1 MRHISRKGEDHPGQ
15 RVSMR
20 GYWPRGPG
28 ALAVVLACGLV
39 LCTSLAGAARAAAP
53 EFDANLPTTLSVA
66 ENSAIGT
73 NVGSPFTASDADN
86 DTLSYSLEGTD
97 RDNFRISNTGQLSTD
112 AHLDYEAK
120 TSHSVTLKVSAGT
133 ESDTHDVTINITNQS
148 DTGDSSLNPSGSDPR
163 VARKSRAT
171 YSIRI
176 LGSWNRG
183 VTPEGVPS
191 GDHFTTFVGGI
202 HNDQV
207 TFLQDGQTAS
217 SGVESMAEVGG
228 TSRLQS
234 EVNAQKPNADRA
246 VTFGAPSVTGT
257 RTHTGVT
264 FTSDHPRITLT
275 SMIAPSPD
283 WFVGV
288 SGRSLLNSSGN
299 WLDSLTVNLYPWD
312 AGTENGTEF
321 SLSNPSTNPRGV
333 ITSIRGRGKFTGE
346 HIAQLTFTRTGS
358 VELVPAAP
366 TGFGVSASD
375 GAVTLNWG
383 VPSASGISRHEYR
396 RKTTGGYGSWTS
408 IPNSAPSESNEA
420 SFTVSPLENDTEYTF
435 QLRAVN
441 SLGGGVASG
450 EMSATPIG
458 AANAAPSFSSSS
470 TFDVDENTTGV
481 GTVVA
486 SDVDAGDEVTSYEI
500 TDGADRSRFSIGR
513 TTGALVFNAAP
524 NFESAAD
531 VSSSD
536 PVNAGGNNEYLLVV
550 TAKSGSGA
558 REMSAQQSI
567 IVTVRDVN
575 EPPVIPARS
584 TFDVDENTTGVG
596 TVVASDVDAGDEV
609 TSYEITDG
617 ADRSRFSILR
627 TTGAL
632 VFDAAP
638 NFESPAD
645 VSSSDPVNAGGNNEY
660 LLVVT
665 AKSGSGAR
673 EMSAQQSITVTVL
686 DVNEPPVIP
695 ARSTFD
701 VDENTTGVG
710 TVMARDV
717 DAGDDV
723 TSYEITDGA
732 DRSRFSILRTT
743 GALVFDSA
751 PNFESPADVASSD
764 PVNAGGNNEYLL
776 VVTAI
781 SGSGAREMS
790 AQQSI
795 TVTVLDV
802 NEPPVIP
809 ARSTFDVDENTTG
822 VGTVAARDEDDGD
835 EVTSYEIT
843 DGADRSRFS
852 IGRTTGALVFDA
864 APNFESPA
872 DVASSDPVNAGGN
885 NEYLLV
891 VTAKS
896 GSGAREMS
904 AQQSITVTV
913 LDVNEPPVIPATST
927 FDVDENTTGAGT
939 VVARDVDARDE
950 VTSYEITDGADRSRF
965 LIGRTTGALVFNA
978 APNFESPADLASSDP
993 VNAAGNNEYLV
1004 VVTAKS
1010 GTGAREMSAEQ
1021 SITVTVRNVNEPPG
1035 RPAAPTLSAST
1046 STSLTVAWTAPG
1058 NLGAPDITGYDLQ
1071 YMETSEISFRNGP
1084 QNQTGTSASITG
1096 LEAGTEYQVQVRSS
1110 NAEGDSRWSESLTA
1124 STQMAVPVNLSLS
1137 LSDAQISENGGS
1149 ATITASLDRASSA
1162 STTVTISA
1170 TPVPPAVAAD
1180 YSLSSNRVLT
1190 IAAGSLASTG
1200 TVTLT
1205 AVDNDID
1212 GPDKTVTIRA
1222 AVTSDAEVS
1231 DPASLRL
1238 LIEDEDTRGVTVS
1251 ASRLDIDEGETGT
1264 FTVVLDSQPTGV
1276 VRVRPLRESGDTDIT
1291 PSGALIFTADNWDR
1305 PQTVRVAAAED
1316 ADAADDSAVI
1326 SHRVGGADYA
1336 SVTASSVA
1344 VTATDN
1350 DSTATGVT
1358 LSLTP
1363 MSVAEA
1369 AGATPVTVTASLS
1382 DGARTSDSE
1391 IRVSVGSGTASAGSD
1406 FAEVEEFVIRI
1417 AANSQSGTGEFS
1429 LLPTDD
1435 ALYETDETVQVM
1447 GSSSEQGL
1455 AVRGA
1460 SITIEDDDEAPPL
1473 TVRAVPDKAL
1483 TLGQGSIQVNLE
1495 AFFGHP
1501 DGDALTYAAESSDE
1515 RIVALRLD
1523 GSRLFVTPVAIGVA
1537 EIRVIAKD
1545 TDGSGEQG
1553 SVEFQAV
1560 VALEERRFS
1569 VNPNPDDVWTLT
1581 VQGRSGPVRITLPPG
1596 QGRVALDSDMDGD
1609 VDGADIEEVVTEV
1622 DESRVPPA
1630 PQGLDV
1636 DENSAVDIK
1645 FANPPAG
1652 RTLVCL
1658 STRWDSSLPL
1668 LVARFNASTNQWEW
1682 LPSDVADEDG
1692 TTSVCAETRVFSVFA
1707 VLDGTGRDVS
1717 LADVNANAVV
1727 EADDALVMYYAFAF
1741 PDLLGDSSGGGVV
1754 RFRRALL
1761 GDALPGSPSDADLR
1775 ELLRRANQ
1783 WRDMGMSFG
1792 GDLNGDAAID
1802 EQDALVM
1809 YYAYQFEDRLGNGET
1824 GGDPGLRQRL
1834 LGGLAGLS
1842 DVDDATLRRMLRRAN
1857 SIRRAL

>member
-1 MRHISRKGEDHPGQ
+1 M
-15 RVSMR
+15 
-20 GYWPRGPG
+20 
-28 ALAVVLACGLV
+28 
-39 LCTSLAGAARAAAP
+39 
-53 EFDANLPTTLSVA
+53 
-66 ENSAIGT
+66 
-73 NVGSPFTASDADN
+73 
-86 DTLSYSLEGTD
+86 
-97 RDNFRISNTGQLSTD
+97 
-112 AHLDYEAK
+112 
-120 TSHSVTLKVSAGT
+120 TLKVSAGT

-148 DTGDSSLNPSGSDPR
+148 DTGDSSLNPSGSDPT

-333 ITSIRGRGKFTGE
+333 ITSIRGLGKFTGA
-346 HIAQLTFTRTGS
+346 HIAQFTFTRTGS

-366 TGFGVSASD
+366 TGFGVSSSD

-408 IPNSAPSESNEA
+408 IPNSAPSESNED

-486 SDVDAGDEVTSYEI
+486 RDEVTSYEI

-524 NFESAAD
+524 NFESPAD

-567 IVTVRDVN
+567 TVTVRDLN
-575 EPPVIPARS
+575 EPPVIPATS

-596 TVVASDVDAGDEV
+596 TVVARDVDAGDEV

-617 ADRSRFSILR
+617 ADRSRFSIGR

-632 VFDAAP
+632 VFNAAP

-695 ARSTFD
+695 ATSTFD

-710 TVMARDV
+710 TVVARDM
-717 DAGDDV
+717 DA
-723 TSYEITDGA
+723 
-732 DRSRFSILRTT
+732 
-743 GALVFDSA
+743 
-751 PNFESPADVASSD
+751 
-764 PVNAGGNNEYLL
+764 
-776 VVTAI
+776 
-781 SGSGAREMS
+781 
-790 AQQSI
+790 
-795 TVTVLDV
+795 
-802 NEPPVIP
+802 
-809 ARSTFDVDENTTG
+809 
-822 VGTVAARDEDDGD
+822 GD

-852 IGRTTGALVFDA
+852 IGRTTGALVFNA

-872 DVASSDPVNAGGN
+872 DVS
-885 NEYLLV
+885 
-891 VTAKS
+891 
-896 GSGAREMS
+896 
-904 AQQSITVTV
+904 
-913 LDVNEPPVIPATST
+913 
-927 FDVDENTTGAGT
+927 
-939 VVARDVDARDE
+939 
-950 VTSYEITDGADRSRF
+950 
-965 LIGRTTGALVFNA
+965 
-978 APNFESPADLASSDP
+978 SSDP

-1010 GTGAREMSAEQ
+1010 GSGAREMSAEQ

-1046 STSLTVAWTAPG
+1046 STSLTMAWTAPG

-1071 YMETSEISFRNGP
+1071 YMETSETGFRDGP

-1096 LEAGTEYQVQVRSS
+1096 LKAGTEYQVQVRAS
-1110 NAEGDSRWSESLTA
+1110 NDEGDSRWSEPLTA

-1170 TPVPPAVAAD
+1170 TPVAPSVSAD
-1180 YSLSSNRVLT
+1180 YLLSSNRVLT

-1205 AVDNDID
+1205 SVDNDID

-1251 ASRLDIDEGETGT
+1251 AARLEIDEGETGT

-1291 PSGALIFTADNWDR
+1291 PSGALSFTADNWDR
-1305 PQTVRVAAAED
+1305 PQTVRVTAAED

-1326 SHRVGGADYA
+1326 SNRVGGADYA

-1363 MSVAEA
+1363 MSVGEA

-1447 GSSSEQGL
+1447 GSSSVEGL

-1483 TLGQGSIQVNLE
+1483 TLGQGSIQVSLE

-1501 DGDALTYAAESSDE
+1501 DGDALTYAAESSVE
-1515 RIVALRLD
+1515 RIVAVRLD
-1523 GSRLFVTPVAIGVA
+1523 GSRLIVTPVAIGVA

-1569 VNPNPDDVWTLT
+1569 VNPNPDDAWTLT

-1596 QGRVALDSDMDGD
+1596 QGRMLLDSDGDG
-1609 VDGADIEEVVTEV
+1609 
-1622 DESRVPPA
+1622 
-1630 PQGLDV
+1630 
-1636 DENSAVDIK
+1636 
-1645 FANPPAG
+1645 
-1652 RTLVCL
+1652 
-1658 STRWDSSLPL
+1658 
-1668 LVARFNASTNQWEW
+1668 
-1682 LPSDVADEDG
+1682 
-1692 TTSVCAETRVFSVFA
+1692 
-1707 VLDGTGRDVS
+1707 
-1717 LADVNANAVV
+1717 DVNANAVV
-1727 EADDALVMYYAFAF
+1727 DADDALVMYYAFGF
-1741 PDLLGDSSGGGVV
+1741 PDCSGSGGGGGGWSASAV
-1754 RFRRALL
+1754 RCLA
-1761 GDALPGSPSDADLR
+1761 SDADLR

-1792 GDLNGDAAID
+1792 GVPWDVLRLPVRGPAGERRDWGRSRAAATAPRWPRGLLRCGRCDPQAHAAQGELDA
-1802 EQDALVM
+1802 QGAL
-1809 YYAYQFEDRLGNGET
+1809 DG
-1824 GGDPGLRQRL
+1824 
-1834 LGGLAGLS
+1834 
-1842 DVDDATLRRMLRRAN
+1842 TLHQI
-1857 SIRRAL
+1857 S

>member
-1 MRHISRKGEDHPGQ
+1 MRHISRKGEDHPVQ

-28 ALAVVLACGLV
+28 APAALLACGLV

-66 ENSAIGT
+66 ENSALGT
-73 NVGSPFTASDADN
+73 NIGSSFTASDADN
-86 DTLSYSLEGTD
+86 DTLTYSLEGTD
-97 RDNFRISNTGQLSTD
+97 GDNFSISNTGQLSTD

-120 TSHSVTLKVSAGT
+120 TSHSVTLKVSDAT

-176 LGSWNRG
+176 RGSWNRA
-183 VTPEGVPS
+183 VTPEGLPS

-207 TFLQDGQTAS
+207 TFLRAGQAAS
-217 SGVESMAEVGG
+217 SGVEFMAELGG
-228 TSRLQS
+228 TSTLIS
-234 EVNAQKPNADRA
+234 EVNAQKPNANRA
-246 VTFGAPSVTGT
+246 VTFGTPSVTGT

-346 HIAQLTFTRTGS
+346 HIAQFTFTRTGS
-358 VELVPAAP
+358 VEMAPGAP
-366 TGFGVSASD
+366 TGFGVSASNR
-375 GAVTLNWG
+375 AATLNWNL
-383 VPSASGISRHEYR
+383 PSDSDISRHEYR
-396 RKTTGGYGSWTS
+396 QKTTGGYGSWTS
-408 IPNSAPSESNEA
+408 IPNSAPSESNED

-441 SLGGGVASG
+441 SLGDGVASG
-450 EMSATPIG
+450 EVSATPMG
-458 AANAAPSFSSSS
+458 ADNAAPSFSSSS

-486 SDVDAGDEVTSYEI
+486 SDADDEDDVTSYEI
-500 TDGADRSRFSIGR
+500 TGGVDRSRFSILR

-524 NFESAAD
+524 NFESPAD
-531 VSSSD
+531 VTSSN

-550 TAKSGSGA
+550 TVKSGTGAREMSAQQSITVTVRDVNEPPVMPARSSFGVDENTTAVGTVVAGDADDEDEVTSYEITGGVDRSRFSILRTTGALAFSAAPNFESPADVASSDPVNASGNNEYLLVVTAKSGTGA

-575 EPPVIPARS
+575 EPP
-584 TFDVDENTTGVG
+584 
-596 TVVASDVDAGDEV
+596 
-609 TSYEITDG
+609 
-617 ADRSRFSILR
+617 
-627 TTGAL
+627 
-632 VFDAAP
+632 
-638 NFESPAD
+638 
-645 VSSSDPVNAGGNNEY
+645 
-660 LLVVT
+660 
-665 AKSGSGAR
+665 
-673 EMSAQQSITVTVL
+673 
-686 DVNEPPVIP
+686 
-695 ARSTFD
+695 
-701 VDENTTGVG
+701 
-710 TVMARDV
+710 
-717 DAGDDV
+717 
-723 TSYEITDGA
+723 
-732 DRSRFSILRTT
+732 
-743 GALVFDSA
+743 
-751 PNFESPADVASSD
+751 
-764 PVNAGGNNEYLL
+764 
-776 VVTAI
+776 
-781 SGSGAREMS
+781 
-790 AQQSI
+790 
-795 TVTVLDV
+795 
-802 NEPPVIP
+802 
-809 ARSTFDVDENTTG
+809 
-822 VGTVAARDEDDGD
+822 
-835 EVTSYEIT
+835 
-843 DGADRSRFS
+843 
-852 IGRTTGALVFDA
+852 
-864 APNFESPA
+864 
-872 DVASSDPVNAGGN
+872 
-885 NEYLLV
+885 
-891 VTAKS
+891 
-896 GSGAREMS
+896 
-904 AQQSITVTV
+904 
-913 LDVNEPPVIPATST
+913 
-927 FDVDENTTGAGT
+927 
-939 VVARDVDARDE
+939 
-950 VTSYEITDGADRSRF
+950 
-965 LIGRTTGALVFNA
+965 
-978 APNFESPADLASSDP
+978 
-993 VNAAGNNEYLV
+993 
-1004 VVTAKS
+1004 
-1010 GTGAREMSAEQ
+1010 
-1021 SITVTVRNVNEPPG
+1021 G
-1035 RPAAPTLSAST
+1035 RPAAPTLSSRT
-1046 STSLTVAWTAPG
+1046 STSLTVAWTAPDNTG
-1058 NLGAPDITGYDLQ
+1058 SPAITGYDLQ
-1071 YMETSEISFRNGP
+1071 YRETGETGFRNGP

-1096 LEAGTEYQVQVRSS
+1096 LEAGTEYQVEVRAS
-1110 NAEGDSRWSESLTA
+1110 NAEGDSRWSEPLTA
-1124 STQMAVPVNLSLS
+1124 STQNALPVNLSLS
-1137 LSDAQISENGGS
+1137 LSDAEISEDGGS
-1149 ATITASLDRASSA
+1149 ATVTASLDRASSA

-1190 IAAGSLASTG
+1190 IAAGSLASIG

-1238 LIEDEDTRGVTVS
+1238 LIEDEDTRGVKVS
-1251 ASRLDIDEGETGT
+1251 ASSLDIDEGETGT

-1291 PSGALIFTADNWDR
+1291 PSGALSFTADNWDR
-1305 PQTVRVAAAED
+1305 PQTVRVTAAED

-1326 SHRVGGADYA
+1326 GHRVGGADYA

-1382 DGARTSDSE
+1382 DGARTLDTE

-1406 FAEVEEFVIRI
+1406 FAEVDEFVIRI
-1417 AANSQSGTGEFS
+1417 AANSQSGTGELS

-1435 ALYETDETVQVM
+1435 ALYEADETVQVM
-1447 GSSSEQGL
+1447 GSSSVQGL

-1473 TVRAVPDKAL
+1473 TVRAVPNKSL
-1483 TLGQGSIQVNLE
+1483 TLGQGSLQVNLE
-1495 AFFGHP
+1495 AFFSHP
-1501 DGDALTYAAESSDE
+1501 DGDVLTYAAESSDE
-1515 RIVALRLD
+1515 RIVAVRVN
-1523 GSRLFVTPVAIGVA
+1523 GSGLIVTPVAIGVVQ
-1537 EIRVIAKD
+1537 IGVIAKD

-1596 QGRVALDSDMDGD
+1596 QGRMLLDSDGDGD
-1609 VDGADIEEVVTEV
+1609 VDAADIEATVIEV

-1630 PQGLDV
+1630 PQGLEVDV
-1636 DENSAVDIK
+1636 NSAVDIK
-1645 FANPPAG
+1645 FPNPPAG
-1652 RTLVCL
+1652 AALVCL

-1668 LVARFNASTNQWEW
+1668 LVARFNAATNQWEW

-1692 TTSVCAETRVFSVFA
+1692 TTSVCAEARVFSVFA

-1727 EADDALVMYYAFAF
+1727 EADDALVMYYAFGF

-1834 LGGLAGLS
+1834 LGGLAGFS
-1842 DVDDATLRRMLRRAN
+1842 DADDATLRRMLRRAN

>member
-1 MRHISRKGEDHPGQ
+1 MRHISRKGEDHPVQ

-28 ALAVVLACGLV
+28 ALAALLACGLV

-73 NVGSPFTASDADN
+73 NIGSPFTASDADN
-86 DTLSYSLEGTD
+86 DTLTYSLEGTD
-97 RDNFRISNTGQLSTD
+97 GDNFSISNTGQLSTN

-120 TSHSVTLKVSAGT
+120 TSHTVTLKVSDAT

-148 DTGDSSLNPSGSDPR
+148 DTGDSSLNPSGSDPT
-163 VARKSRAT
+163 VVRKSRAT

-176 LGSWNRG
+176 RGSWNRA
-183 VTPEGVPS
+183 VTPEGLPS

-207 TFLQDGQTAS
+207 TFLRAGQAAS
-217 SGVESMAEVGG
+217 SGIEFMAELGG
-228 TSRLQS
+228 TSTLIS
-234 EVNAQKPNADRA
+234 EVNAQKPNANRA
-246 VTFGAPSVTGT
+246 VTFGTPSVTGT

-288 SGRSLLNSSGN
+288 SGLSLLNSSGN
-299 WLDSLTVNLYPWD
+299 WIDSLTVNLYPWD

-346 HIAQLTFTRTGS
+346 HIAQFTFTRTGS

-383 VPSASGISRHEYR
+383 VPSASDISRHEYR

-408 IPNSAPSESNEA
+408 IPNSAPSESNED

-450 EMSATPIG
+450 EMSATPMG

-481 GTVVA
+481 ATVVA
-486 SDVDAGDEVTSYEI
+486 SDADDEDEVTSYEI
-500 TDGADRSRFSIGR
+500 TGGVDRSRFSIGR
-513 TTGALVFNAAP
+513 STGALVFNA
-524 NFESAAD
+524 
-531 VSSSD
+531 
-536 PVNAGGNNEYLLVV
+536 
-550 TAKSGSGA
+550 
-558 REMSAQQSI
+558 
-567 IVTVRDVN
+567 
-575 EPPVIPARS
+575 
-584 TFDVDENTTGVG
+584 
-596 TVVASDVDAGDEV
+596 
-609 TSYEITDG
+609 
-617 ADRSRFSILR
+617 
-627 TTGAL
+627 
-632 VFDAAP
+632 
-638 NFESPAD
+638 
-645 VSSSDPVNAGGNNEY
+645 
-660 LLVVT
+660 
-665 AKSGSGAR
+665 
-673 EMSAQQSITVTVL
+673 
-686 DVNEPPVIP
+686 
-695 ARSTFD
+695 
-701 VDENTTGVG
+701 
-710 TVMARDV
+710 
-717 DAGDDV
+717 
-723 TSYEITDGA
+723 
-732 DRSRFSILRTT
+732 
-743 GALVFDSA
+743 A

-781 SGSGAREMS
+781 SGTGAREMSARQAITVTVLDVNEPPVIPARSTFDVDENTTAVGAVAASDMDDEDEVTSYEITGGVDRSRFSIGRTTGALAFSAAPNFESPADVASSNPVNAGGNNEYLLVVTAKSGSGAREMS
-790 AQQSI
+790 ARQSI

-822 VGTVAARDEDDGD
+822 AGTVVARDLDDGD

-852 IGRTTGALVFDA
+852 
-864 APNFESPA
+864 
-872 DVASSDPVNAGGN
+872 
-885 NEYLLV
+885 
-891 VTAKS
+891 
-896 GSGAREMS
+896 
-904 AQQSITVTV
+904 
-913 LDVNEPPVIPATST
+913 
-927 FDVDENTTGAGT
+927 
-939 VVARDVDARDE
+939 
-950 VTSYEITDGADRSRF
+950 
-965 LIGRTTGALVFNA
+965 IGRTTGALVFNA

-1010 GTGAREMSAEQ
+1010 GTGAREMSAQ
-1021 SITVTVRNVNEPPG
+1021 QLITVTVRNVNEPPG

-1096 LEAGTEYQVQVRSS
+1096 LEAGTEYQVQVRAS
-1110 NAEGDSRWSESLTA
+1110 NAEGDSRWSEPLTA
-1124 STQMAVPVNLSLS
+1124 STQNAAAVNLSLS
-1137 LSDAQISENGGS
+1137 LSDAEISENGGS
-1149 ATITASLDRASSA
+1149 ATVTASLDRTSNAP
-1162 STTVTISA
+1162 TTVTISA

-1190 IAAGSLASTG
+1190 IAAGSLASIG

-1291 PSGALIFTADNWDR
+1291 PSGALSFTADNWDR
-1305 PQTVRVAAAED
+1305 PQTVRVTAAED

-1336 SVTASSVA
+1336 SVSASSVI
-1344 VTATDN
+1344 VSATDN
-1350 DSTATGVT
+1350 DPTATGVT

-1363 MSVAEA
+1363 SSVAEA
-1369 AGATPVTVTASLS
+1369 AGATPVMVTASLS
-1382 DGARTSDSE
+1382 DGARTSDTE
-1391 IRVSVGSGTASAGSD
+1391 ITVSLGSGTASAGSD
-1406 FAEVEEFVIRI
+1406 FAEVDEFVIRI
-1417 AANSQSGTGEFS
+1417 AANSQSGTGELS

-1435 ALYETDETVQVM
+1435 ALYEADETVQVM
-1447 GSSSEQGL
+1447 GSSSVQGL

-1473 TVRAVPDKAL
+1473 TVRAVPNKSL
-1483 TLGQGSIQVNLE
+1483 TLGQGSLQVNLE
-1495 AFFGHP
+1495 AFFSHP

-1515 RIVALRLD
+1515 RIVAVRVN
-1523 GSRLFVTPVAIGVA
+1523 GSGLIVTPVAIGVA

-1596 QGRVALDSDMDGD
+1596 QGRMLLDSDGDGD
-1609 VDGADIEEVVTEV
+1609 VDAADIEATVIEV

-1630 PQGLDV
+1630 PQGLEVDV
-1636 DENSAVDIK
+1636 NSAVDIK
-1645 FANPPAG
+1645 FPNPPAG

-1668 LVARFNASTNQWEW
+1668 LVARFNAATNQWEW
-1682 LPSDVADEDG
+1682 LPGDVADEDG
-1692 TTSVCAETRVFSVFA
+1692 TTSVCAEARVFSVFA

-1727 EADDALVMYYAFAF
+1727 EADDALVMYYAFGF

-1834 LGGLAGLS
+1834 LGGLAGFS
-1842 DVDDATLRRMLRRAN
+1842 DADDATLRRMLRRAN

>member
-20 GYWPRGPG
+20 GYWPRGPS

-66 ENSAIGT
+66 ENSALGT

-133 ESDTHDVTINITNQS
+133 ESDTHDVTINIANQS
-148 DTGDSSLNPSGSDPR
+148 DTGDSSLNPSGSDPT

-176 LGSWNRG
+176 LGSWDRG

-333 ITSIRGRGKFTGE
+333 ITSIRGLGKFTGE
-346 HIAQLTFTRTGS
+346 HIAQFTFTRSGS
-358 VELVPAAP
+358 VELAPAAP

-375 GAVTLNWG
+375 RAVTLNWDL
-383 VPSASGISRHEYR
+383 PSASDISRHEYR
-396 RKTTGGYGSWTS
+396 RKTTGGYRSWTS
-408 IPNSAPSESNEA
+408 IPNSAPSESNED

-441 SLGGGVASG
+441 SLGNGDASG
-450 EMSATPIG
+450 EMSATPMG

-486 SDVDAGDEVTSYEI
+486 SDMDDE
-500 TDGADRSRFSIGR
+500 
-513 TTGALVFNAAP
+513 
-524 NFESAAD
+524 
-531 VSSSD
+531 
-536 PVNAGGNNEYLLVV
+536 
-550 TAKSGSGA
+550 
-558 REMSAQQSI
+558 
-567 IVTVRDVN
+567 
-575 EPPVIPARS
+575 
-584 TFDVDENTTGVG
+584 
-596 TVVASDVDAGDEV
+596 DEV

-638 NFESPAD
+638 NFESPADVASSDPVNAGGNNEYLLVVTAKSGAGAREMSAQQSITVTVRDVNEPPVIPATSTFDVDENTTGVGTVVASDADDADEVTSYEITGGADRSRFSILRTTGALVFDAARNFESPAD

-695 ARSTFD
+695 ATSSFG
-701 VDENTTGVG
+701 VDENTTAVG
-710 TVMARDV
+710 TV
-717 DAGDDV
+717 
-723 TSYEITDGA
+723 
-732 DRSRFSILRTT
+732 
-743 GALVFDSA
+743 
-751 PNFESPADVASSD
+751 VASD
-764 PVNAGGNNEYLL
+764 
-776 VVTAI
+776 
-781 SGSGAREMS
+781 M
-790 AQQSI
+790 
-795 TVTVLDV
+795 D
-802 NEPPVIP
+802 
-809 ARSTFDVDENTTG
+809 DE
-822 VGTVAARDEDDGD
+822 D
-835 EVTSYEIT
+835 EVTSYEVT

-852 IGRTTGALVFDA
+852 IGRTRGALVFNA

-872 DVASSDPVNAGGN
+872 DVSSSDPVNAGGN

-904 AQQSITVTV
+904 AQ
-913 LDVNEPPVIPATST
+913 
-927 FDVDENTTGAGT
+927 
-939 VVARDVDARDE
+939 
-950 VTSYEITDGADRSRF
+950 
-965 LIGRTTGALVFNA
+965 
-978 APNFESPADLASSDP
+978 
-993 VNAAGNNEYLV
+993 
-1004 VVTAKS
+1004 
-1010 GTGAREMSAEQ
+1010 Q

-1096 LEAGTEYQVQVRSS
+1096 LEAGTEHQVQVRAS

-1124 STQMAVPVNLSLS
+1124 STQMADPVNLSLS

-1149 ATITASLDRASSA
+1149 ATVTASLDRTSSA

-1231 DPASLRL
+1231 DPARLRL

-1251 ASRLDIDEGETGT
+1251 AARLDIDEGETGT

-1291 PSGALIFTADNWDR
+1291 PSGALSFTADNWDR
-1305 PQTVRVAAAED
+1305 PQTVRVTAAED

-1350 DSTATGVT
+1350 DLASTGVT

-1363 MSVAEA
+1363 MSVGEA

-1382 DGARTSDSE
+1382 DGARTLDTE

-1483 TLGQGSIQVNLE
+1483 TLGQGSIQVSLE

-1515 RIVALRLD
+1515 RIVAVRLD
-1523 GSRLFVTPVAIGVA
+1523 GSRLIVTPVAIGVA

-1596 QGRVALDSDMDGD
+1596 QGRVALDSDGDGD
-1609 VDGADIEEVVTEV
+1609 VDAADIEATVTEV

-1630 PQGLDV
+1630 PQGLEV

-1652 RTLVCL
+1652 RTLICL
-1658 STRWDSSLPL
+1658 STQWDSSLPL
-1668 LVARFNASTNQWEW
+1668 LVARFNAATNQWEW

-1834 LGGLAGLS
+1834 LGGLAGFS
-1842 DVDDATLRRMLRRAN
+1842 DADDATLRRMLRRAN

>member
-20 GYWPRGPG
+20 GFWPRGPS

-53 EFDANLPTTLSVA
+53 EFDANLPTTLSMA

-148 DTGDSSLNPSGSDPR
+148 DTGDSSLNPSGSDPT

-333 ITSIRGRGKFTGE
+333 ITSIRGLGKFTGE

-358 VELVPAAP
+358 VELAPAAP

-375 GAVTLNWG
+375 RAVTLNWDL
-383 VPSASGISRHEYR
+383 PSASGISRHEYR
-396 RKTTGGYGSWTS
+396 RKTTGAYGSWTS
-408 IPNSAPSESNEA
+408 IPNSAPSESNED

-441 SLGGGVASG
+441 SLGNGDASG

-470 TFDVDENTTGV
+470 TFDVDENTTGAA
-481 GTVVA
+481 TVVA

-500 TDGADRSRFSIGR
+500 TDGADRSRFS
-513 TTGALVFNAAP
+513 
-524 NFESAAD
+524 
-531 VSSSD
+531 
-536 PVNAGGNNEYLLVV
+536 
-550 TAKSGSGA
+550 
-558 REMSAQQSI
+558 
-567 IVTVRDVN
+567 
-575 EPPVIPARS
+575 
-584 TFDVDENTTGVG
+584 
-596 TVVASDVDAGDEV
+596 
-609 TSYEITDG
+609 
-617 ADRSRFSILR
+617 
-627 TTGAL
+627 
-632 VFDAAP
+632 
-638 NFESPAD
+638 
-645 VSSSDPVNAGGNNEY
+645 
-660 LLVVT
+660 
-665 AKSGSGAR
+665 
-673 EMSAQQSITVTVL
+673 
-686 DVNEPPVIP
+686 
-695 ARSTFD
+695 
-701 VDENTTGVG
+701 
-710 TVMARDV
+710 
-717 DAGDDV
+717 
-723 TSYEITDGA
+723 
-732 DRSRFSILRTT
+732 
-743 GALVFDSA
+743 
-751 PNFESPADVASSD
+751 
-764 PVNAGGNNEYLL
+764 
-776 VVTAI
+776 
-781 SGSGAREMS
+781 
-790 AQQSI
+790 
-795 TVTVLDV
+795 
-802 NEPPVIP
+802 
-809 ARSTFDVDENTTG
+809 
-822 VGTVAARDEDDGD
+822 
-835 EVTSYEIT
+835 
-843 DGADRSRFS
+843 
-852 IGRTTGALVFDA
+852 
-864 APNFESPA
+864 
-872 DVASSDPVNAGGN
+872 
-885 NEYLLV
+885 
-891 VTAKS
+891 
-896 GSGAREMS
+896 
-904 AQQSITVTV
+904 
-913 LDVNEPPVIPATST
+913 
-927 FDVDENTTGAGT
+927 
-939 VVARDVDARDE
+939 
-950 VTSYEITDGADRSRF
+950 
-965 LIGRTTGALVFNA
+965 IGRTTGALVFNA

-1010 GTGAREMSAEQ
+1010 GTGAREMSAQQ
-1021 SITVTVRNVNEPPG
+1021 SITVTVLDVNEPPVIPARSTFDVDENTTGVGTVVARDVDARDEVTSYEITDGADRSRFLIGRTTGALVFDAAPNFESPADLASSDPVNAAGNNEYLVVVTAKSGTGAREMSAQQLITVTVRNVNEPPG

-1124 STQMAVPVNLSLS
+1124 STQMADPVNLSLS

-1149 ATITASLDRASSA
+1149 AAITASLDRTSSA

-1180 YSLSSNRVLT
+1180 YLLSSNRVLT

-1251 ASRLDIDEGETGT
+1251 ASRLEIDEGETGT
-1264 FTVVLDSQPTGV
+1264 FAVVLDSQPTGV
-1276 VRVRPLRESGDTDIT
+1276 VRVRPVRESGDTDIT
-1291 PSGALIFTADNWDR
+1291 PSGALSFTADNWDR
-1305 PQTVRVAAAED
+1305 PQTVRVTAAED

-1326 SHRVGGADYA
+1326 SNRVGGADYA

-1350 DSTATGVT
+1350 DLASTGVT

-1363 MSVAEA
+1363 MSVGEA

-1382 DGARTSDSE
+1382 DGARTLDTE

-1406 FAEVEEFVIRI
+1406 FAQVEEFVIRI

-1483 TLGQGSIQVNLE
+1483 TLGQGSIQVNLK

-1501 DGDALTYAAESSDE
+1501 DGDALTYAAESSVD

-1630 PQGLDV
+1630 PQGLEVDV
-1636 DENSAVDIK
+1636 NSAVDIK
-1645 FANPPAG
+1645 FPNPPAG

-1668 LVARFNASTNQWEW
+1668 LVARFNAATNQWEW

-1692 TTSVCAETRVFSVFA
+1692 TTSVCAEARVFSVFA

-1727 EADDALVMYYAFAF
+1727 DADDALVMYYAFGF
-1741 PDLLGDSSGGGVV
+1741 PDLLGDSSGGGVA

-1834 LGGLAGLS
+1834 LGGLAGFS
-1842 DVDDATLRRMLRRAN
+1842 DADDATLRRMLRRAN

>member
-1 MRHISRKGEDHPGQ
+1 
-15 RVSMR
+15 MR

-28 ALAVVLACGLV
+28 ALAALLACGLV

-66 ENSAIGT
+66 ENSALGT
-73 NVGSPFTASDADN
+73 NIGSPFTASDADN
-86 DTLSYSLEGTD
+86 DTLTYSLEGTD
-97 RDNFRISNTGQLSTD
+97 GDNFSISNTGQLSTN

-120 TSHSVTLKVSAGT
+120 TSHSVTLKVSDAT

-176 LGSWNRG
+176 RGSWNRA
-183 VTPEGVPS
+183 VTPEGLPS

-207 TFLQDGQTAS
+207 TFLRAGQAAS
-217 SGVESMAEVGG
+217 SGVEFMAELGG
-228 TSRLQS
+228 TSTLIS
-234 EVNAQKPNADRA
+234 EVNAQKPNANRA
-246 VTFGAPSVTGT
+246 VTFGTPSVTGT

-288 SGRSLLNSSGN
+288 SGLSLLNSSGN

-346 HIAQLTFTRTGS
+346 HIAQFTFTRTGS
-358 VELVPAAP
+358 VEMAPGAP
-366 TGFGVSASD
+366 TGFGVSASNR
-375 GAVTLNWG
+375 AATLNWNL
-383 VPSASGISRHEYR
+383 PSDSDISRHEYR
-396 RKTTGGYGSWTS
+396 QKTTGGYGPWTS
-408 IPNSAPSESNEA
+408 IPNSAPSESNED

-441 SLGGGVASG
+441 SLGDGVAGG
-450 EMSATPIG
+450 EMSATPMG

-481 GTVVA
+481 ATVVA
-486 SDVDAGDEVTSYEI
+486 SDADDEDEVTSYEITGGADRSRFSIGRTTGALVFDAAPNFESPADLASSDPVNAGGNNEYLLVVTAKSGSGAREMSARQSITVTVLDVNEPPVIPARSTFDVDENTTGAGTVVARDLDDGDEVTSYEI

-524 NFESAAD
+524 NFESPAD
-531 VSSSD
+531 VSSSN

-558 REMSAQQSI
+558 REMSA
-567 IVTVRDVN
+567 R
-575 EPPVIPARS
+575 
-584 TFDVDENTTGVG
+584 
-596 TVVASDVDAGDEV
+596 
-609 TSYEITDG
+609 
-617 ADRSRFSILR
+617 
-627 TTGAL
+627 
-632 VFDAAP
+632 
-638 NFESPAD
+638 
-645 VSSSDPVNAGGNNEY
+645 
-660 LLVVT
+660 
-665 AKSGSGAR
+665 
-673 EMSAQQSITVTVL
+673 QSITVTVL

-701 VDENTTGVG
+701 VDENTTGAG
-710 TVMARDV
+710 TVVARD
-717 DAGDDV
+717 
-723 TSYEITDGA
+723 
-732 DRSRFSILRTT
+732 L
-743 GALVFDSA
+743 
-751 PNFESPADVASSD
+751 
-764 PVNAGGNNEYLL
+764 
-776 VVTAI
+776 
-781 SGSGAREMS
+781 
-790 AQQSI
+790 
-795 TVTVLDV
+795 
-802 NEPPVIP
+802 
-809 ARSTFDVDENTTG
+809 
-822 VGTVAARDEDDGD
+822 DDGD

-852 IGRTTGALVFDA
+852 
-864 APNFESPA
+864 
-872 DVASSDPVNAGGN
+872 
-885 NEYLLV
+885 
-891 VTAKS
+891 
-896 GSGAREMS
+896 
-904 AQQSITVTV
+904 
-913 LDVNEPPVIPATST
+913 
-927 FDVDENTTGAGT
+927 
-939 VVARDVDARDE
+939 
-950 VTSYEITDGADRSRF
+950 
-965 LIGRTTGALVFNA
+965 IGRTTGALVFNA

-1021 SITVTVRNVNEPPG
+1021 LITVTVRNVNEPPG

-1096 LEAGTEYQVQVRSS
+1096 LEAGTEYQVQVRAS

-1124 STQMAVPVNLSLS
+1124 STQSAAAVNLSLS
-1137 LSDAQISENGGS
+1137 LSDAEISENGGS
-1149 ATITASLDRASSA
+1149 ATITASLDRTTSA

-1190 IAAGSLASTG
+1190 IAAGSLASIG

-1222 AVTSDAEVS
+1222 AVTSDAKVS
-1231 DPASLRL
+1231 DPASLEL
-1238 LIEDEDTRGVTVS
+1238 LIEDEDTRGVMVS

-1291 PSGALIFTADNWDR
+1291 PSGALSFTADNWDR
-1305 PQTVRVAAAED
+1305 PQTVRVTAAED

-1350 DSTATGVT
+1350 DPTATGVT

-1363 MSVAEA
+1363 SSVAEA
-1369 AGATPVTVTASLS
+1369 AGATPVMVTASLS
-1382 DGARTSDSE
+1382 DGARTSDTE
-1391 IRVSVGSGTASAGSD
+1391 ITVSLGSGTASAGSD
-1406 FAEVEEFVIRI
+1406 FAEVDEFVIRI

-1483 TLGQGSIQVNLE
+1483 TLGQASIQVNLE

-1515 RIVALRLD
+1515 RTVAVRLD
-1523 GSRLFVTPVAIGVA
+1523 GSGLIVTPVAIGVA

-1596 QGRVALDSDMDGD
+1596 QGRMLLDSDGDGD
-1609 VDGADIEEVVTEV
+1609 VDAADIEATVIEV

-1630 PQGLDV
+1630 PQGLEVDV
-1636 DENSAVDIK
+1636 NSAVDIK
-1645 FANPPAG
+1645 FPNPPAG
-1652 RTLVCL
+1652 AALVCL

-1668 LVARFNASTNQWEW
+1668 LVARFNAATNQWEW

-1727 EADDALVMYYAFAF
+1727 EADDALVMYYAFGF

-1834 LGGLAGLS
+1834 LGGLAGFS
-1842 DVDDATLRRMLRRAN
+1842 DADDATLRRMLRRAN

>member
-53 EFDANLPTTLSVA
+53 EFDANLPTTLSMA

-133 ESDTHDVTINITNQS
+133 ESDTHDVTINIDNQS
-148 DTGDSSLNPSGSDPR
+148 DTGDSSLNPSGSDPT

-333 ITSIRGRGKFTGE
+333 ITSIRGLGKFTGE

-358 VELVPAAP
+358 VELAPAAP

-375 GAVTLNWG
+375 RAVTLNWDL
-383 VPSASGISRHEYR
+383 PSASGISRHEYR

-408 IPNSAPSESNEA
+408 IPNSAPSESNED

-441 SLGGGVASG
+441 SLGNGDASG

-458 AANAAPSFSSSS
+458 VANAAPSFSSSSTFDVDENTTGVATVVASDADDEDEVTSYEITGGVDRSRFSIGRTTGALAFSAAPNFESPADVSSSDPVNAGGNNEYLLVVTAKSGTGAREMSAQQSITVTVRDVNEPPVIPARS

-500 TDGADRSRFSIGR
+500 TDGADRSRFSILR

-524 NFESAAD
+524 NFESPAD

-617 ADRSRFSILR
+617 ADRSRFSI
-627 TTGAL
+627 G
-632 VFDAAP
+632 
-638 NFESPAD
+638 
-645 VSSSDPVNAGGNNEY
+645 
-660 LLVVT
+660 
-665 AKSGSGAR
+665 
-673 EMSAQQSITVTVL
+673 
-686 DVNEPPVIP
+686 
-695 ARSTFD
+695 
-701 VDENTTGVG
+701 
-710 TVMARDV
+710 
-717 DAGDDV
+717 
-723 TSYEITDGA
+723 
-732 DRSRFSILRTT
+732 RTT
-743 GALVFDSA
+743 GALVFDS
-751 PNFESPADVASSD
+751 
-764 PVNAGGNNEYLL
+764 
-776 VVTAI
+776 
-781 SGSGAREMS
+781 
-790 AQQSI
+790 
-795 TVTVLDV
+795 
-802 NEPPVIP
+802 
-809 ARSTFDVDENTTG
+809 
-822 VGTVAARDEDDGD
+822 
-835 EVTSYEIT
+835 
-843 DGADRSRFS
+843 
-852 IGRTTGALVFDA
+852 

-904 AQQSITVTV
+904 AQQSIIVTV
-913 LDVNEPPVIPATST
+913 RDVNEPPVIPARST
-927 FDVDENTTGAGT
+927 FDVDENTTGVGT
-939 VVARDVDARDE
+939 VVARDVDAGDE

-965 LIGRTTGALVFNA
+965 SIGRTTGALVFNA
-978 APNFESPADLASSDP
+978 APNFESPADVASSDP
-993 VNAAGNNEYLV
+993 VNAGGNNEYLVVVTAKSGSGAREMSAQQSITVTVLDVNEPPVMPATSSFGVDENTTAVGTVVASDADDEDDVTSYEITDGADRSRFSILRTTGALVFNAAPNFESPADVASSDPVNAGGNNEYLV

-1010 GTGAREMSAEQ
+1010 GTGAREMSAQQ

-1071 YMETSEISFRNGP
+1071 YMETSEISFRDGP

-1096 LEAGTEYQVQVRSS
+1096 LEAGTEYQVQVRAS
-1110 NAEGDSRWSESLTA
+1110 NAEGDSRWSEPLTA
-1124 STQMAVPVNLSLS
+1124 STQSALPVNLSLS

-1180 YSLSSNRVLT
+1180 YLLSSNRELT

-1264 FTVVLDSQPTGV
+1264 FAVVLDSQPTGV
-1276 VRVRPLRESGDTDIT
+1276 VRVRPVRESGDTDIT
-1291 PSGALIFTADNWDR
+1291 PSGALSFTADNWDR
-1305 PQTVRVAAAED
+1305 PQTVRVTAAED

-1326 SHRVGGADYA
+1326 GHRVGGADYA

-1350 DSTATGVT
+1350 DLASTGVT

-1363 MSVAEA
+1363 MSVGEA

-1382 DGARTSDSE
+1382 DGARTLDSE

-1501 DGDALTYAAESSDE
+1501 DGDALTYAAESSVE

-1523 GSRLFVTPVAIGVA
+1523 GSGLIVTPVAIGVA

-1569 VNPNPDDVWTLT
+1569 VNPNPDDAWTLT

-1596 QGRVALDSDMDGD
+1596 QGRMALDSDGDGD
-1609 VDGADIEEVVTEV
+1609 VDAADIEEVVTEV

-1652 RTLVCL
+1652 RTLICL
-1658 STRWDSSLPL
+1658 STQWDSAMAL

-1761 GDALPGSPSDADLR
+1761 GDALPGSPSDTDLR

-1834 LGGLAGLS
+1834 LGGLAGFS
-1842 DVDDATLRRMLRRAN
+1842 DADDATLRRMLRRAN

>member
-20 GYWPRGPG
+20 GYWPRGPS

-66 ENSAIGT
+66 ENSALGT
-73 NVGSPFTASDADN
+73 NIGSPFTASDADN
-86 DTLSYSLEGTD
+86 DTLTYSLEGRD
-97 RDNFRISNTGQLSTD
+97 GDNFSISNTGQLSTG
-112 AHLDYEAK
+112 AHLNYEAK

-148 DTGDSSLNPSGSDPR
+148 DTGDSSLNPSGSDPT

-176 LGSWNRG
+176 LGSWDRG

-312 AGTENGTEF
+312 AGTENGSQF
-321 SLSNPSTNPRGV
+321 SLSNPPTNPRGV

-358 VELVPAAP
+358 VELAPVAP

-375 GAVTLNWG
+375 RAVTLNWDL
-383 VPSASGISRHEYR
+383 PSASDISRHEYR
-396 RKTTGGYGSWTS
+396 QKTTGAYGSWTS
-408 IPNSAPSESNEA
+408 ITNSAPSESNED

-486 SDVDAGDEVTSYEI
+486 SDVD
-500 TDGADRSRFSIGR
+500 
-513 TTGALVFNAAP
+513 
-524 NFESAAD
+524 
-531 VSSSD
+531 
-536 PVNAGGNNEYLLVV
+536 
-550 TAKSGSGA
+550 
-558 REMSAQQSI
+558 
-567 IVTVRDVN
+567 
-575 EPPVIPARS
+575 
-584 TFDVDENTTGVG
+584 
-596 TVVASDVDAGDEV
+596 
-609 TSYEITDG
+609 
-617 ADRSRFSILR
+617 
-627 TTGAL
+627 
-632 VFDAAP
+632 
-638 NFESPAD
+638 
-645 VSSSDPVNAGGNNEY
+645 
-660 LLVVT
+660 
-665 AKSGSGAR
+665 
-673 EMSAQQSITVTVL
+673 
-686 DVNEPPVIP
+686 
-695 ARSTFD
+695 
-701 VDENTTGVG
+701 
-710 TVMARDV
+710 
-717 DAGDDV
+717 
-723 TSYEITDGA
+723 
-732 DRSRFSILRTT
+732 
-743 GALVFDSA
+743 
-751 PNFESPADVASSD
+751 
-764 PVNAGGNNEYLL
+764 
-776 VVTAI
+776 
-781 SGSGAREMS
+781 
-790 AQQSI
+790 
-795 TVTVLDV
+795 
-802 NEPPVIP
+802 
-809 ARSTFDVDENTTG
+809 
-822 VGTVAARDEDDGD
+822 DGD

-852 IGRTTGALVFDA
+852 
-864 APNFESPA
+864 
-872 DVASSDPVNAGGN
+872 
-885 NEYLLV
+885 
-891 VTAKS
+891 
-896 GSGAREMS
+896 
-904 AQQSITVTV
+904 
-913 LDVNEPPVIPATST
+913 
-927 FDVDENTTGAGT
+927 
-939 VVARDVDARDE
+939 
-950 VTSYEITDGADRSRF
+950 
-965 LIGRTTGALVFNA
+965 IGRTTGALVFNA

-1071 YMETSEISFRNGP
+1071 YIETSEISFRNGP

-1096 LEAGTEYQVQVRSS
+1096 LEAGTEYQVQVRAS
-1110 NAEGDSRWSESLTA
+1110 NAEGDSRWSEPLTA
-1124 STQMAVPVNLSLS
+1124 STQSAAPVNLSLS

-1170 TPVPPAVAAD
+1170 TPVAPSVSAD
-1180 YSLSSNRVLT
+1180 YLLSSNRVLT

-1291 PSGALIFTADNWDR
+1291 PSGALIFTADNWDK
-1305 PQTVRVAAAED
+1305 PQTVRVTAAED

-1326 SHRVGGADYA
+1326 SNRVGGADYA

-1358 LSLTP
+1358 LSLMP
-1363 MSVAEA
+1363 MSVGEA

-1382 DGARTSDSE
+1382 DGARTSDTE
-1391 IRVSVGSGTASAGSD
+1391 IRVSVGSGTAIAGTD
-1406 FAEVEEFVIRI
+1406 FAQVEEFVIRI

-1435 ALYETDETVQVM
+1435 ALYEGDETVQVM

-1501 DGDALTYAAESSDE
+1501 DGDALTYAAESSVE

-1523 GSRLFVTPVAIGVA
+1523 GSRLFVKPVAIGVA

-1569 VNPNPDDVWTLT
+1569 VNPNPDDAWTLT

-1596 QGRVALDSDMDGD
+1596 QGRMLLDSDGDGD
-1609 VDGADIEEVVTEV
+1609 VDAADIEATVIEV

-1630 PQGLDV
+1630 PQGLEVDV
-1636 DENSAVDIK
+1636 NSAVDIK
-1645 FANPPAG
+1645 FPNPPAG

-1658 STRWDSSLPL
+1658 ATRWDSSLPL
-1668 LVARFNASTNQWEW
+1668 LVARFNAATNQWEW

-1692 TTSVCAETRVFSVFA
+1692 TTSVCAEARVFSVFA

-1727 EADDALVMYYAFAF
+1727 DADDALVMYYAFGF

-1834 LGGLAGLS
+1834 LGGLAGFS
-1842 DVDDATLRRMLRRAN
+1842 DADDATLRRMLRRAN

>member
-20 GYWPRGPG
+20 GYWPRGPS

-66 ENSAIGT
+66 ENSALGT
-73 NVGSPFTASDADN
+73 NIGSPFTASDADN
-86 DTLSYSLEGTD
+86 DTLTYSLDGTD
-97 RDNFRISNTGQLSTD
+97 GDNFSISNTGQLSTG
-112 AHLDYEAK
+112 AHLNYEAK

-148 DTGDSSLNPSGSDPR
+148 DTGDSSLNPSGSDPT

-176 LGSWNRG
+176 LGSWDRG

-312 AGTENGTEF
+312 AGTENGSQF
-321 SLSNPSTNPRGV
+321 SLSNPPTNPRGV
-333 ITSIRGRGKFTGE
+333 ITSIRGRGKFTGK

-358 VELVPAAP
+358 VELAPVAP

-375 GAVTLNWG
+375 RAVTLNWDL
-383 VPSASGISRHEYR
+383 PSASDISRHEYR
-396 RKTTGGYGSWTS
+396 QKTTGSYGSWTS
-408 IPNSAPSESNEA
+408 ITNSAPSESNED
-420 SFTVSPLENDTEYTF
+420 SFTISPLENDTEYTF

-486 SDVDAGDEVTSYEI
+486 RDVDAGDEVTSYEI

-513 TTGALVFNAAP
+513 TTGALVFN
-524 NFESAAD
+524 
-531 VSSSD
+531 
-536 PVNAGGNNEYLLVV
+536 
-550 TAKSGSGA
+550 
-558 REMSAQQSI
+558 
-567 IVTVRDVN
+567 
-575 EPPVIPARS
+575 
-584 TFDVDENTTGVG
+584 
-596 TVVASDVDAGDEV
+596 
-609 TSYEITDG
+609 
-617 ADRSRFSILR
+617 
-627 TTGAL
+627 
-632 VFDAAP
+632 AAP

-673 EMSAQQSITVTVL
+673 EMSAQQSITVTVRDL
-686 DVNEPPVIP
+686 NEPPVIP
-695 ARSTFD
+695 ATSTFD

-710 TVMARDV
+710 TV
-717 DAGDDV
+717 
-723 TSYEITDGA
+723 
-732 DRSRFSILRTT
+732 
-743 GALVFDSA
+743 
-751 PNFESPADVASSD
+751 VASD
-764 PVNAGGNNEYLL
+764 
-776 VVTAI
+776 
-781 SGSGAREMS
+781 M
-790 AQQSI
+790 
-795 TVTVLDV
+795 
-802 NEPPVIP
+802 
-809 ARSTFDVDENTTG
+809 
-822 VGTVAARDEDDGD
+822 DDGD

-852 IGRTTGALVFDA
+852 IGRTTGALVF
-864 APNFESPA
+864 
-872 DVASSDPVNAGGN
+872 NA
-885 NEYLLV
+885 V
-891 VTAKS
+891 
-896 GSGAREMS
+896 
-904 AQQSITVTV
+904 
-913 LDVNEPPVIPATST
+913 
-927 FDVDENTTGAGT
+927 
-939 VVARDVDARDE
+939 
-950 VTSYEITDGADRSRF
+950 
-965 LIGRTTGALVFNA
+965 
-978 APNFESPADLASSDP
+978 PNFESPADLASSDP

-1071 YMETSEISFRNGP
+1071 YIETSGISFRNGP
-1084 QNQTGTSASITG
+1084 QNQTGTSASITS
-1096 LEAGTEYQVQVRSS
+1096 LEAGTEYQVQVRAS

-1124 STQMAVPVNLSLS
+1124 STQMADPVNLSLS

-1190 IAAGSLASTG
+1190 IAAGSLASIG

-1251 ASRLDIDEGETGT
+1251 ASRLDIDEGETVT

-1276 VRVRPLRESGDTDIT
+1276 VRVRPLRESGDTDIA

-1305 PQTVRVAAAED
+1305 PQTVRVTAAED

-1363 MSVAEA
+1363 MSVGEA

-1382 DGARTSDSE
+1382 DGARTSDTE
-1391 IRVSVGSGTASAGSD
+1391 IRVSVGSGTAIAGTD

-1417 AANSQSGTGEFS
+1417 AANSESGTGEFS
-1429 LLPTDD
+1429 LLRTDD
-1435 ALYETDETVQVM
+1435 ALYEADETVQVM
-1447 GSSSEQGL
+1447 GSSSVQGL

-1495 AFFGHP
+1495 AFFDHP
-1501 DGDALTYAAESSDE
+1501 DGDTLTYAAESSDE

-1523 GSRLFVTPVAIGVA
+1523 GSGLIVTPVAIGVA

-1569 VNPNPDDVWTLT
+1569 VNPNPDDAWTLT

-1596 QGRVALDSDMDGD
+1596 QGRMLLDSDGDGD
-1609 VDGADIEEVVTEV
+1609 VDAADIEATVIEV

-1630 PQGLDV
+1630 PQGLEVDV
-1636 DENSAVDIK
+1636 NSAVDIK
-1645 FANPPAG
+1645 FPNPPAG

-1668 LVARFNASTNQWEW
+1668 LVARFNAATNQWEW

-1692 TTSVCAETRVFSVFA
+1692 TTSVCAEARVFSVFA

-1727 EADDALVMYYAFAF
+1727 DADDALVMYYAFGF

-1834 LGGLAGLS
+1834 LGGLAGFS
-1842 DVDDATLRRMLRRAN
+1842 DADDATLRRMLRRAN

>member
-1 MRHISRKGEDHPGQ
+1 MRHISRKGEDHPVQ

-28 ALAVVLACGLV
+28 ALAALLACGLV

-66 ENSAIGT
+66 ENSALGT
-73 NVGSPFTASDADN
+73 NIGSSFTASDADN
-86 DTLSYSLEGTD
+86 DTLTYSLEGTD
-97 RDNFRISNTGQLSTD
+97 GDNFSISNTGQLSTD

-120 TSHSVTLKVSAGT
+120 TSHTVTLKVSDAT

-171 YSIRI
+171 YSFRIR
-176 LGSWNRG
+176 GSWNRV
-183 VTPEGVPS
+183 VTPEGLPS

-207 TFLQDGQTAS
+207 TFLRAGQAAS
-217 SGVESMAEVGG
+217 SGVEFMAELGG
-228 TSRLQS
+228 TSTLIS
-234 EVNAQKPNADRA
+234 EVNAQKPNANRA
-246 VTFGAPSVTGT
+246 VTFGTPSVTGT

-288 SGRSLLNSSGN
+288 SGLSLLNSSGN
-299 WLDSLTVNLYPWD
+299 WIDSLTLNLYPWD

-333 ITSIRGRGKFTGE
+333 ITSIRGLGKFTGA
-346 HIAQLTFTRTGS
+346 HIAQFTFTRTGS

-396 RKTTGGYGSWTS
+396 RKTTGGYGPWTS
-408 IPNSAPSESNEA
+408 IPNSAPSESNED

-441 SLGGGVASG
+441 SLGDGVAGG
-450 EMSATPIG
+450 EMSATPMG

-481 GTVVA
+481 ATVVA
-486 SDVDAGDEVTSYEI
+486 SDADDEDEVTSYEI
-500 TDGADRSRFSIGR
+500 TGGVDRSRFSIGR
-513 TTGALVFNAAP
+513 TTGALA
-524 NFESAAD
+524 
-531 VSSSD
+531 
-536 PVNAGGNNEYLLVV
+536 
-550 TAKSGSGA
+550 
-558 REMSAQQSI
+558 
-567 IVTVRDVN
+567 
-575 EPPVIPARS
+575 
-584 TFDVDENTTGVG
+584 
-596 TVVASDVDAGDEV
+596 
-609 TSYEITDG
+609 
-617 ADRSRFSILR
+617 FS
-627 TTGAL
+627 
-632 VFDAAP
+632 
-638 NFESPAD
+638 
-645 VSSSDPVNAGGNNEY
+645 
-660 LLVVT
+660 
-665 AKSGSGAR
+665 
-673 EMSAQQSITVTVL
+673 
-686 DVNEPPVIP
+686 
-695 ARSTFD
+695 
-701 VDENTTGVG
+701 
-710 TVMARDV
+710 
-717 DAGDDV
+717 
-723 TSYEITDGA
+723 
-732 DRSRFSILRTT
+732 
-743 GALVFDSA
+743 
-751 PNFESPADVASSD
+751 
-764 PVNAGGNNEYLL
+764 
-776 VVTAI
+776 
-781 SGSGAREMS
+781 
-790 AQQSI
+790 
-795 TVTVLDV
+795 
-802 NEPPVIP
+802 
-809 ARSTFDVDENTTG
+809 
-822 VGTVAARDEDDGD
+822 
-835 EVTSYEIT
+835 
-843 DGADRSRFS
+843 
-852 IGRTTGALVFDA
+852 A

-896 GSGAREMS
+896 GTGAREMS
-904 AQQSITVTV
+904 ARQSITVTV
-913 LDVNEPPVIPATST
+913 LDVNEPPVIPARST

-939 VVARDVDARDE
+939 VVARDLDDGDE

-965 LIGRTTGALVFNA
+965 SIGRTTGALVFNA

-1021 SITVTVRNVNEPPG
+1021 LITVTVRNVNEPPG

-1096 LEAGTEYQVQVRSS
+1096 LEAGTEYQVQVRAS
-1110 NAEGDSRWSESLTA
+1110 NAEGDSRWSEPLTA
-1124 STQMAVPVNLSLS
+1124 STQNAAAVNLSLS
-1137 LSDAQISENGGS
+1137 LSDAEISENGGS
-1149 ATITASLDRASSA
+1149 ATVTASLDRTSNAP
-1162 STTVTISA
+1162 TTVTISA

-1190 IAAGSLASTG
+1190 IAAGSLASIG

-1222 AVTSDAEVS
+1222 AVTSDAKVS
-1231 DPASLRL
+1231 VPASLSL
-1238 LIEDEDTRGVTVS
+1238 LIQDEDTRGVTVS
-1251 ASRLDIDEGETGT
+1251 ASSLDIDEGETGT
-1264 FTVVLDSQPTGV
+1264 FTVVLDSQPSGV
-1276 VRVRPLRESGDTDIT
+1276 VRVRPVRESGDTNIT
-1291 PSGALIFTADNWDR
+1291 VTGALRFTADNWDR
-1305 PQTVRVAAAED
+1305 PQTVTVTAAED

-1350 DSTATGVT
+1350 DPTATGVT

-1382 DGARTSDSE
+1382 DGARTLDTE

-1483 TLGQGSIQVNLE
+1483 TLGQASIQVNLE

-1515 RIVALRLD
+1515 RTVAVRLD
-1523 GSRLFVTPVAIGVA
+1523 GSGLIVTPVAIGVA

-1596 QGRVALDSDMDGD
+1596 QGRMALDSDGDGD

-1630 PQGLDV
+1630 PQGLEV
-1636 DENSAVDIK
+1636 DANSAVDIK

-1652 RTLVCL
+1652 AALVCL

-1668 LVARFNASTNQWEW
+1668 LVARFNAATNQWEW

-1692 TTSVCAETRVFSVFA
+1692 TTSVCAEARVFSVFA

-1727 EADDALVMYYAFAF
+1727 EADDALVMYYAFGF

-1834 LGGLAGLS
+1834 LGGLAGFS
-1842 DVDDATLRRMLRRAN
+1842 DADDATLRRMLRRAN

>member
-1 MRHISRKGEDHPGQ
+1 M
-15 RVSMR
+15 
-20 GYWPRGPG
+20 
-28 ALAVVLACGLV
+28 
-39 LCTSLAGAARAAAP
+39 
-53 EFDANLPTTLSVA
+53 
-66 ENSAIGT
+66 
-73 NVGSPFTASDADN
+73 
-86 DTLSYSLEGTD
+86 
-97 RDNFRISNTGQLSTD
+97 
-112 AHLDYEAK
+112 
-120 TSHSVTLKVSAGT
+120 
-133 ESDTHDVTINITNQS
+133 
-148 DTGDSSLNPSGSDPR
+148 
-163 VARKSRAT
+163 
-171 YSIRI
+171 
-176 LGSWNRG
+176 
-183 VTPEGVPS
+183 
-191 GDHFTTFVGGI
+191 
-202 HNDQV
+202 
-207 TFLQDGQTAS
+207 
-217 SGVESMAEVGG
+217 
-228 TSRLQS
+228 
-234 EVNAQKPNADRA
+234 
-246 VTFGAPSVTGT
+246 
-257 RTHTGVT
+257 
-264 FTSDHPRITLT
+264 
-275 SMIAPSPD
+275 
-283 WFVGV
+283 
-288 SGRSLLNSSGN
+288 
-299 WLDSLTVNLYPWD
+299 
-312 AGTENGTEF
+312 
-321 SLSNPSTNPRGV
+321 
-333 ITSIRGRGKFTGE
+333 
-346 HIAQLTFTRTGS
+346 
-358 VELVPAAP
+358 
-366 TGFGVSASD
+366 
-375 GAVTLNWG
+375 
-383 VPSASGISRHEYR
+383 
-396 RKTTGGYGSWTS
+396 
-408 IPNSAPSESNEA
+408 
-420 SFTVSPLENDTEYTF
+420 
-435 QLRAVN
+435 
-441 SLGGGVASG
+441 
-450 EMSATPIG
+450 
-458 AANAAPSFSSSS
+458 
-470 TFDVDENTTGV
+470 
-481 GTVVA
+481 
-486 SDVDAGDEVTSYEI
+486 
-500 TDGADRSRFSIGR
+500 
-513 TTGALVFNAAP
+513 
-524 NFESAAD
+524 
-531 VSSSD
+531 
-536 PVNAGGNNEYLLVV
+536 
-550 TAKSGSGA
+550 
-558 REMSAQQSI
+558 
-567 IVTVRDVN
+567 
-575 EPPVIPARS
+575 
-584 TFDVDENTTGVG
+584 
-596 TVVASDVDAGDEV
+596 
-609 TSYEITDG
+609 
-617 ADRSRFSILR
+617 
-627 TTGAL
+627 
-632 VFDAAP
+632 
-638 NFESPAD
+638 
-645 VSSSDPVNAGGNNEY
+645 
-660 LLVVT
+660 
-665 AKSGSGAR
+665 
-673 EMSAQQSITVTVL
+673 
-686 DVNEPPVIP
+686 
-695 ARSTFD
+695 
-701 VDENTTGVG
+701 
-710 TVMARDV
+710 
-717 DAGDDV
+717 
-723 TSYEITDGA
+723 
-732 DRSRFSILRTT
+732 
-743 GALVFDSA
+743 
-751 PNFESPADVASSD
+751 
-764 PVNAGGNNEYLL
+764 
-776 VVTAI
+776 
-781 SGSGAREMS
+781 
-790 AQQSI
+790 
-795 TVTVLDV
+795 
-802 NEPPVIP
+802 
-809 ARSTFDVDENTTG
+809 
-822 VGTVAARDEDDGD
+822 
-835 EVTSYEIT
+835 
-843 DGADRSRFS
+843 
-852 IGRTTGALVFDA
+852 
-864 APNFESPA
+864 
-872 DVASSDPVNAGGN
+872 
-885 NEYLLV
+885 
-891 VTAKS
+891 
-896 GSGAREMS
+896 
-904 AQQSITVTV
+904 
-913 LDVNEPPVIPATST
+913 
-927 FDVDENTTGAGT
+927 
-939 VVARDVDARDE
+939 
-950 VTSYEITDGADRSRF
+950 
-965 LIGRTTGALVFNA
+965 
-978 APNFESPADLASSDP
+978 
-993 VNAAGNNEYLV
+993 

-1035 RPAAPTLSAST
+1035 RPAAPTLSANT

-1096 LEAGTEYQVQVRSS
+1096 LEAGTEYQVQVRAS
-1110 NAEGDSRWSESLTA
+1110 NDEGDSRWSEPLTA
-1124 STQMAVPVNLSLS
+1124 STQSALPVNLSLS
-1137 LSDAQISENGGS
+1137 LSAAEISEDGGS
-1149 ATITASLDRASSA
+1149 ATVTASLDRTSSA

-1190 IAAGSLASTG
+1190 IAAGSLASIG

-1231 DPASLRL
+1231 DPASLSL

-1251 ASRLDIDEGETGT
+1251 ASRLEIDEGETGT
-1264 FTVVLDSQPTGV
+1264 FAVVLDSQPTGV

-1305 PQTVRVAAAED
+1305 PQTVRVTAAED

-1350 DSTATGVT
+1350 DLASTGVT

-1382 DGARTSDSE
+1382 DGARTSDTE

-1406 FAEVEEFVIRI
+1406 FAQVEEFVIRI

-1435 ALYETDETVQVM
+1435 ALYEADETVQVM

-1501 DGDALTYAAESSDE
+1501 DGDALTYAAESSVE

-1569 VNPNPDDVWTLT
+1569 VNPNPDDAWTLT

-1596 QGRVALDSDMDGD
+1596 QGRMALDSDGDGD
-1609 VDGADIEEVVTEV
+1609 VDAADIEATVIEV

-1630 PQGLDV
+1630 PQGLEVDV
-1636 DENSAVDIK
+1636 NSAVDIK

-1652 RTLVCL
+1652 ATLICL
-1658 STRWDSSLPL
+1658 STQWDSAMAL

-1727 EADDALVMYYAFAF
+1727 DADDALVMYYAFGF

-1834 LGGLAGLS
+1834 LGGLAGFS
-1842 DVDDATLRRMLRRAN
+1842 DADDATLRRMLRRAN